1 MIILFICGVK
11 KQKKKG
17 RRILNMASFFGKYEI
32 TGIRLGKQAI
42 EALYIGLEAIW
53 EAALRIWKGRQL
65 WKSKETWKH

>member
-1 MIILFICGVK
+1 
-11 KQKKKG
+11 
-17 RRILNMASFFGKYEI
+17 MASFFGIHEI

>member
-1 MIILFICGVK
+1 
-11 KQKKKG
+11 
-17 RRILNMASFFGKYEI
+17 MASFFGKHEI

-53 EAALRIWKGRQL
+53 EAALRVWKGRQL